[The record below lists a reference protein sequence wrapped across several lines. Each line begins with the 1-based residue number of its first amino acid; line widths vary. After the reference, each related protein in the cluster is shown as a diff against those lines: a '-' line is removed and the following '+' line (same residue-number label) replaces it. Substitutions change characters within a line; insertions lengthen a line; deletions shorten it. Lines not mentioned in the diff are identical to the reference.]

1 MSYDNFIRLA
11 NGVIDNMNLAAI
23 HYRNLDELRTGI
35 QTARTGAAPAPD
47 RPADPR
53 THGPQL
59 RQGIH

>member
-11 NGVIDNMNLAAI
+11 NGVIDNMNLAI
-23 HYRNLDELRTGI
+23 HYRGI